1 MKKTFTIFLFAFVF
15 SLPAA
20 AQEGAS
26 GHYASARFISGAENV
41 DKKPSR
47 NLGLDIT
54 LQDGWYTYWR
64 MAGDNGLPPKFDWS
78 GSTNVKHVDIAW
90 PAPSRFTLMDMH
102 SFGYSDHVLLPLT
115 VTPENPTQPVQLDV
129 KLNMVVCHEIC
140 VPENLHVTGDD
151 MKVEPEALK
160 AARAA
165 LPASENSD
173 DLGMSA
179 AVLSRD
185 ALVITAY
192 AKGGF
197 HKDADVVVETSP
209 PLLTVPP
216 QILIDEKDADRAVL
230 KVVAPAGMDLTKELF
245 GKKATIVLLHGGK
258 SLEKEFTF

>member
-15 SLPAA
+15 SHPAI
-20 AQEGAS
+20 AQEGGAV
-26 GHYASARFISGAENV
+26 HYAAARFVSGDGHV
-41 DKKPSR
+41 DKKPSTDM
-47 NLGLDIT
+47 GLDIT

-78 GSTNVKHVDIAW
+78 GSTNLKAVDIAW

-102 SFGYSDHVLLPLT
+102 SFGYSDHVLLPIT
-115 VTPENPTQPVQLDV
+115 ITPENPGEPV
-129 KLNMVVCHEIC
+129 KLDLKLDLVVCHEIC
-140 VPENLHVTGDD
+140 VPESLHVSGDN
-151 MKVEPEALK
+151 VAIEADILK

-173 DLGMSA
+173 DLGMNA
-179 AVLSRD
+179 AVLGKE
-185 ALVITAY
+185 AMVITAY

-197 HKDADVVVETSP
+197 HKDADVVIETP
-209 PLLTVPP
+209 VPLLTVPP
-216 QILIDEKDADRAVL
+216 QILIDEKDPERAVL

>member
-1 MKKTFTIFLFAFVF
+1 MKKTFTIFLFTFVF
-15 SLPAA
+15 SFPVA
-20 AQEGAS
+20 AQNGAS
-26 GHYASARFISGAENV
+26 GNYASARFVSGNGNV
-41 DKKPSR
+41 DKKPSAD
-47 NLGLDIT
+47 LGLDIT

-78 GSTNVKHVDIAW
+78 GSANVKRVDIAW
-90 PAPSRFTLMDMH
+90 PAPARFTLMDMH
-102 SFGYSDHVLLPLT
+102 SFGYRDHVLLPLT
-115 VTPENPTQPVQLDV
+115 VTPENPAQPVKLDV
-129 KLNMVVCHEIC
+129 KLDMVVCHEIC
-140 VPENLHVTGDD
+140 VPEHLHVTGGD
-151 MKVEPEALK
+151 MAEAAEALK

-165 LPASENSD
+165 LPATENSEE
-173 DLGMSA
+173 LGMDA
-179 AVLSRD
+179 AVLSKD

-197 HKDADVVVETSP
+197 HKDADVVIETPS

-245 GKKATIVLLHGGK
+245 GKKATAVLLHGGK